1 MPFIDDMAQ
10 HDLSLLEKLD
20 GRVVTYT
27 PDGGSPRTL
36 SGMLQEFTEMVGGES
51 IDVVGSNPILSV
63 RTADIPEIATGD
75 QISVGG
81 QDYEAQ
87 VIRPDSEGITEIIL
101 EKL

>member
-10 HDLSLLEKLD
+10 HDLSLLERLD

-27 PDGGSPRTL
+27 PVIGSPRTL
-36 SGMLQEFTEMVGGES
+36 TGMLQEFTEMIGGEGV
-51 IDVVGSNPILSV
+51 DVVASHPVLSV
-63 RTADIPEIATGD
+63 RTADVPDIATGD
-75 QISVGG
+75 QFAIDG
-81 QDYEAQ
+81 QDYEVE